1 MAHIGV
7 YGGAFNPIHM
17 GHINSLL
24 QVQKKFNLDEV
35 KVIPAYQSPGKDLI
49 ESPSPEQR
57 CEMVELCL
65 NDLGDDFILDSSELK
80 REGVSY
86 TVETLRALK
95 QEEPDAE
102 FYLIIGLDQFHSFDM
117 WKDFG
122 EIVKMAHIIVTSR
135 PGFTFPLNKS
145 AFPAGL
151 QDLVED
157 FDGYQSLMKSGKL
170 IHFLRLNDIDI
181 SSSEIR
187 KKLKIGQSVDKYLSL
202 QVEQYI
208 KDKKL
213 YETDG
218 PKVEDYRQLTI
229 EAAEFLDSKKAI
241 NTVAFDFEKMQDYI
255 VDYSIV
261 CSATNKRQTVS
272 LAESLIE
279 KIKTKYSVR
288 PIGIDGMDD
297 GRWVVLD
304 YGSLIV
310 HIFYDFVRQE
320 YHLEQLWAH
329 AKKLDYKT
337 SSKQ

>member
-1 MAHIGV
+1 MNHVGV

-24 QVQKKFNLDEV
+24 QVQKKFNLDDV
-35 KVIPAYQSPGKDLI
+35 KLIPAYQSPGKDLI
-49 ESPSPEQR
+49 LNPSPEDR
-57 CEMVELCL
+57 CKMAELCL
-65 NDLGDDFILDSSELK
+65 QDLGENFSLDTSEMDRK
-80 REGVSY
+80 GVSY
-86 TVETLRALK
+86 TIDTLKSLKVENADTEL
-95 QEEPDAE
+95 
-102 FYLIIGLDQFHSFDM
+102 YLIIGLDQFNSFDS
-117 WKDFG
+117 WKDYS
-122 EIVKMAHIIVTSR
+122 EIIKLAHLIVTSR

-151 QDLVED
+151 QSHIED

-170 IHFLRLNDIDI
+170 IHFVRLNDTDV

-187 KKLKIGQSVDKYLSL
+187 KKLKIGQAVDKFISL
-202 QVEQYI
+202 QVENYI
-208 KDKKL
+208 KEHGL
-213 YETDG
+213 YESDG
-218 PKVEDYRQLTI
+218 PKVNDYRKLTI

-241 NTVAFDFEKMQDYI
+241 NTLAFDFDHVKDYI

-272 LAESLIE
+272 LAEALIE
-279 KIKTKYSVR
+279 KIKTTYSVR
-288 PIGIDGMDD
+288 PIAIDGIED

-320 YHLEQLWAH
+320 YHLEQLWSRAT
-329 AKKLDYKT
+329 KLDLKKT
-337 SSKQ
+337 